1 MPCLIRTLAPLL
13 ALLFL
18 WPGVCLGHGVN
29 VFCWSQEDN
38 VQCRARFSGGRAV
51 HNGSW
56 KVLDS
61 STQEKLLQGKTNS
74 KGRFSFS
81 PPPKARK
88 NRSHLKVVCEASMG
102 HRDSWLVRTKDYI
115 SGVSEE
121 EKEQGFAAT
130 EESAA
135 EKPESIKGI
144 REERIRSILRQELS
158 PLRKELAE
166 LRENRIGIRDV
177 LGGLGYILGLFG
189 IWAYTASRR
198 ESPQ

>member
-1 MPCLIRTLAPLL
+1 MPCLIRALVPLL

-18 WPGVCLGHGVN
+18 WPGICLGHGVN
-29 VFCWSQEDN
+29 VFCWTQKDN

-61 STQEKLLQGKTNS
+61 STQEKFLQGETSS

-81 PPPKARK
+81 PPQKAKK

-102 HRDSWLVRTKDYI
+102 HRDSWLVRAKDYI
-115 SGVSEE
+115 SGVSQEDR
-121 EKEQGFAAT
+121 EQGPAAND
-130 EESAA
+130 ESAA
-135 EKPESIKGI
+135 YKPESFKGI
-144 REERIRSILRQELS
+144 REEKLRSILRRELS
-158 PLRKELAE
+158 PLRKELAL

-198 ESPQ
+198 ESPK

>member
-1 MPCLIRTLAPLL
+1 MPCFIRTVVPLL
-13 ALLFL
+13 ALLIL
-18 WPGVCLGHGVN
+18 WPGSCLAHGVN
-29 VFCWSQEDN
+29 LFCWIQKDT

-61 STQEKLLQGKTNS
+61 STQEKLLQGKTSS

-81 PPPKARK
+81 PPRKARK
-88 NRSHLKVVCEASMG
+88 NRSHLNVVCEASMG
-102 HRDSWLVRTKDYI
+102 HRDSWLVRAKDYI
-115 SGVSEE
+115 SGVSEK
-121 EKEQGFAAT
+121 EKEQGFAAA

-135 EKPESIKGI
+135 EKPESVKVI
-144 REERIRSILRQELS
+144 RDERLRSILRQELS

-166 LRENRIGIRDV
+166 LRENRISIRDV

-198 ESPQ
+198 ESPK